1 MDSRVAYPLNGDVYL
16 AAIRLPPSP
25 QRERLLDELVRD
37 ARWKAYAEFSR
48 GETAGI
54 QAGMQ
59 MWMGRAK

>member
-1 MDSRVAYPLNGDVYL
+1 MNGDVYL
-16 AAIRLPPSP
+16 AAIRLPRSP

-37 ARWKAYAEFSR
+37 ARLRAYVEATR

-59 MWMGRAK
+59 MWMGRAVTA